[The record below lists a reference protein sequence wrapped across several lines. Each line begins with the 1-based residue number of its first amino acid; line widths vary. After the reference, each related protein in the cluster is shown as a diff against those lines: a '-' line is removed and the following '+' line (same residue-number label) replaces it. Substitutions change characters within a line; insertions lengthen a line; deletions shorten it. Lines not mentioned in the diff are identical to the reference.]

1 MRYLITGHTGF
12 KGAWLSSILKAQGH
26 EVIGISLPPL
36 EGSLYQQAS
45 LSQIFSSEKFIDI
58 RNRQEFTKAIQESNT
73 QVAFHLAAQP
83 LVRESYKTPIET
95 YDTNVMGT
103 LNFLDGVKKS
113 EITAAVVITTDKVYK
128 NKNLLR
134 GYTETD
140 ELGGYDPYSSSKAAA
155 DIATQSW
162 ISSFSAN
169 NVAIARA
176 GNVVGGGD
184 WGVDRLIPDLVSSF
198 RNGAPAQI
206 RYPEAIRPWQHV
218 LDCLA
223 GYISLSEKMLS
234 IGVSG
239 AWNFGPE
246 LAIENTVARV
256 ADLAARNWG
265 GSASWEVDS
274 NPNPHEAGYLLL
286 DSTKARAE
294 LGWHDRLDFSSTIE
308 WTMEFYKAVAQG
320 SSSRNLLDSQVS
332 RYLSLG

>member
-26 EVIGISLPPL
+26 EVVGISLPPL
-36 EGSLYQQAS
+36 ESSLYEQAS
-45 LSQIFSSEKFIDI
+45 LSSMFSGEKFIDI
-58 RNRQEFTKAIQESNT
+58 RNREDFTRAIQESNT

-95 YDTNVMGT
+95 YATNVMGT
-103 LNFLDGVKKS
+103 LNFLEGVKKS
-113 EITAAVVITTDKVYK
+113 EIAAAVVITTDKVYK

-134 GYTETD
+134 GYTEAD

-162 ISSFSAN
+162 ISSFDAN
-169 NVAIARA
+169 NVVIARA

-198 RNGAPAQI
+198 NNGTPAKI

-234 IGVSG
+234 DGVSG

-246 LAIENTVARV
+246 IAVENTVARV
-256 ADLAARNWG
+256 ADLAAKNWG
-265 GSASWEVDS
+265 GSAGWEKDLD
-274 NPNPHEAGYLLL
+274 PNPHEAGYLLL

-294 LGWHDRLDFSSTIE
+294 LGWHDPLDFSSTIE
-308 WTMEFYKAVAQG
+308 WTMEFYKAVIQG
-320 SSSRNLLDSQVS
+320 SSSRDLLENQVS
-332 RYLSLG
+332 RYLALG

>member
-12 KGAWLSSILKAQGH
+12 KGSWLSAILKAQGH
-26 EVIGISLPPL
+26 ELIGISLPPL
-36 EGSLYQQAS
+36 DKSLYKEAV
-45 LSQIFSSEKFIDI
+45 LSDLFNQEHFVDI
-58 RNRQEFTKAIQESNT
+58 RNRDEFTKAIKQSGAD
-73 QVAFHLAAQP
+73 VAFHLAAQP

-95 YDTNVMGT
+95 YATNVMGT
-103 LNFLDGVKKS
+103 LNFLEGVRDSDVK
-113 EITAAVVITTDKVYK
+113 AAVVITTDKVYK

-134 GYTETD
+134 GYTEND

-155 DIATQSW
+155 DIAAQSW
-162 ISSFSAN
+162 ISSFNTN

-198 RNGAPAQI
+198 SNGTPAKI

-223 GYISLSEKMLS
+223 GYISLSTKMLS
-234 IGVSG
+234 GGVSG

-246 LAIENTVARV
+246 IAIENTVATL
-256 ADLAARNWG
+256 ADLAAKNWG
-265 GSASWEVDS
+265 GSAGWDKDLD
-274 NPNPHEAGYLLL
+274 PNPHEAGYLLL

-308 WTMEFYKAVAQG
+308 WTMEFYRLVIQD
-320 SSSRNLLDSQVS
+320 SSSRDLLENQVS
-332 RYLSLG
+332 RYLSLA

>member
-26 EVIGISLPPL
+26 EVVGISLPPL
-36 EGSLYQQAS
+36 ESSLYQQAS
-45 LSQIFSSEKFIDI
+45 LTSMFSNEKFIDI
-58 RNRQEFTKAIQESNT
+58 RNREEFTRAVQNSSAQI
-73 QVAFHLAAQP
+73 AFHLAAQP
-83 LVRESYKTPIET
+83 LVRASYKAPIET

-103 LNFLDGVKKS
+103 LNFLEGVKKS
-113 EITAAVVITTDKVYK
+113 EIAAAVVITTDKVYK

-134 GYTETD
+134 GYIEAD

-162 ISSFSAN
+162 ISSFDAN

-198 RNGAPAQI
+198 SNGTPAKI

-234 IGVSG
+234 GGASG

-246 LAIENTVARV
+246 IAVENTVARV
-256 ADLAARNWG
+256 ADMAAKNWG
-265 GSASWEVDS
+265 GSAGWDKDLD
-274 NPNPHEAGYLLL
+274 PNPHEAGYLLL
-286 DSTKARAE
+286 DSTKARTE

-308 WTMEFYKAVAQG
+308 WTMEFYKAAFDGMASRDLLEAQVA
-320 SSSRNLLDSQVS
+320 N
-332 RYLSLG
+332 YLALR

>member
-1 MRYLITGHTGF
+1 M
-12 KGAWLSSILKAQGH
+12 
-26 EVIGISLPPL
+26 
-36 EGSLYQQAS
+36 
-45 LSQIFSSEKFIDI
+45 
-58 RNRQEFTKAIQESNT
+58 
-73 QVAFHLAAQP
+73 
-83 LVRESYKTPIET
+83 
-95 YDTNVMGT
+95 
-103 LNFLDGVKKS
+103 
-113 EITAAVVITTDKVYK
+113 
-128 NKNLLR
+128 
-134 GYTETD
+134 D

-176 GNVVGGGD
+176 GNVAGGGD

-198 RNGAPAQI
+198 SNGAPAQI

-246 LAIENTVARV
+246 IAIENTVARV
-256 ADLAARNWG
+256 ADLAAKNWG
-265 GSASWEVDS
+265 GSASWEMDS

-308 WTMEFYKAVAQG
+308 WTMEFYKAVTQG
-320 SSSRNLLDSQVS
+320 SSSRDLLENQVS
-332 RYLSLG
+332 RYFSLG

>member
-1 MRYLITGHTGF
+1 M
-12 KGAWLSSILKAQGH
+12 
-26 EVIGISLPPL
+26 
-36 EGSLYQQAS
+36 
-45 LSQIFSSEKFIDI
+45 
-58 RNRQEFTKAIQESNT
+58 
-73 QVAFHLAAQP
+73 
-83 LVRESYKTPIET
+83 
-95 YDTNVMGT
+95 
-103 LNFLDGVKKS
+103 
-113 EITAAVVITTDKVYK
+113 
-128 NKNLLR
+128 
-134 GYTETD
+134 
-140 ELGGYDPYSSSKAAA
+140 GGYDPYSSSKAAA

-198 RNGAPAQI
+198 SNGAPAQI

-265 GSASWEVDS
+265 GSASWEMDS

-308 WTMEFYKAVAQG
+308 WTMEFYKAVTQG
-320 SSSRNLLDSQVS
+320 SSSRDLLEYQVS
-332 RYLSLG
+332 RYLALG

>member
-113 EITAAVVITTDKVYK
+113 EITVAVVITTDKVYK

-134 GYTETD
+134 GHRD
-140 ELGGYDPYSSSKAAA
+140 G
-155 DIATQSW
+155 
-162 ISSFSAN
+162 
-169 NVAIARA
+169 R
-176 GNVVGGGD
+176 VG
-184 WGVDRLIPDLVSSF
+184 WV
-198 RNGAPAQI
+198 
-206 RYPEAIRPWQHV
+206 
-218 LDCLA
+218 
-223 GYISLSEKMLS
+223 
-234 IGVSG
+234 
-239 AWNFGPE
+239 
-246 LAIENTVARV
+246 
-256 ADLAARNWG
+256 
-265 GSASWEVDS
+265 
-274 NPNPHEAGYLLL
+274 
-286 DSTKARAE
+286 
-294 LGWHDRLDFSSTIE
+294 
-308 WTMEFYKAVAQG
+308 
-320 SSSRNLLDSQVS
+320 
-332 RYLSLG
+332 